1 MSPPPHAPS
10 PQAPYGY
17 KVRSHTVHCTVY
29 STQLEQFWRISLY
42 LTDDAI
48 AKLYVT

>member
-17 KVRSHTVHCTVY
+17 KVRSHTVHCMY

-42 LTDDAI
+42 LTDEAI
-48 AKLYVT
+48 AKHYVT

>member
-17 KVRSHTVHCTVY
+17 KVRSHTVYTVQY
-29 STQLEQFWRISLY
+29 TVRTVLADFAVF
-42 LTDDAI
+42 D
-48 AKLYVT
+48 